1 MAYTSAAL
9 MSPPAHIMASWGG
22 FPMTPKKSLGLPAGI
37 ENGLM
42 PHSGVV
48 LRTVVGEILSMGKA
62 VSSALA
68 CSFCMEG
75 EVA

>member
-1 MAYTSAAL
+1 
-9 MSPPAHIMASWGG
+9 
-22 FPMTPKKSLGLPAGI
+22 MTLEKSLGLLAGI
-37 ENGLM
+37 ENGLL
-42 PHSGVV
+42 PHSEVV

>member
-1 MAYTSAAL
+1 MDASTL
-9 MSPPAHIMASWGG
+9 AHIMASRGG
-22 FPMTPKKSLGLPAGI
+22 FSMTLEKSFGLLEGI
-37 ENGLM
+37 ENELL

-48 LRTVVGEILSMGKA
+48 LRTVVGEILSIGKA

-68 CSFCMEG
+68 CSFCVEG